1 MRDLIL
7 IKQDGTRVVIPY
19 KATPPEV
26 QGRAVVRWLVK
37 GGWRVS
43 EAAMHIGAM
52 PKGKL
57 RKLYQRLVMLGII
70 KQELKP

>member
-19 KATPPEV
+19 TATPVVDQE
-26 QGRAVVRWLVK
+26 QAVARWFIK
-37 GGWRVS
+37 GGWRPS
-43 EAAMHIGAM
+43 EAAMHVSTM
-52 PKGKL
+52 TPGKL